1 MGNAPSKSD
10 DVVAS
15 KPTKRLQNQNCNE
28 ITSSK
33 KPKITLDSLHLTDVN
48 YDCLEMMFKFLDL
61 ADLVNV
67 AESSRHFIDVAQSVY
82 LFRYRSKLI
91 SLNLNPIDS
100 KPTHDDNEH
109 AELKIEKEIAE
120 AFFRQFG
127 HLVSS
132 LSFNSMA
139 HYAIN
144 IEKSLLKHCA
154 GSLTAL
160 ELVLCRDINFEMLNR
175 PMKKVEKLTI
185 TKSFL
190 GQKLSDL
197 NVWFP

>member
-1 MGNAPSKSD
+1 MGNVPTKT

-15 KPTKRLQNQNCNE
+15 KPSKRSQNQICDE

-33 KPKITLDSLHLTDVN
+33 KPKITVDSLHLTDVN
-48 YDCLEMMFKFLDL
+48 YDCLEMVFKFLDL

-67 AESSRHFIDVAQSVY
+67 AESSRHFIDVAHSVY
-82 LFRYRSKLI
+82 RRRYRSKTV

-100 KPTHDDNEH
+100 EPTHDHN
-109 AELKIEKEIAE
+109 ELKIGEGIAE

-132 LSFNSMA
+132 LSFNSMP
-139 HYAIN
+139 HYAVN

-154 GSLTAL
+154 DSLTAL
-160 ELVLCRDINFEMLNR
+160 ELVLCRDSNFEMLNK
-175 PMKKVEKLTI
+175 PLEKVEKLTI

-190 GQKLSDL
+190 GQKLSFL
-197 NVWFP
+197 NIWFP